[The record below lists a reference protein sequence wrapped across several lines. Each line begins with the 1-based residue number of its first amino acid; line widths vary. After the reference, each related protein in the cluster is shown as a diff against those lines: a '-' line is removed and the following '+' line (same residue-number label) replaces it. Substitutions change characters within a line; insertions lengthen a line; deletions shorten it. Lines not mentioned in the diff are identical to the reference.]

1 MEAIENKEL
10 QGISLKSLYSLIV
23 ATAIIVAFVVG
34 MQNRTSNQIERIAEA
49 AAWSVKFNEVRFTAL
64 KQDLELQGLK
74 IKELEQKY
82 NQLLVRLHGFFE
94 AIPQASAVRLRAGIC
109 VWFRLC
115 RA

>member
-1 MEAIENKEL
+1 MEQLENQEL
-10 QGISLKSLYSLIV
+10 KGISLKSLYSLIV

-34 MQNRTSNQIERIAEA
+34 MQNRTSNQIERIAED

-82 NQLLVRLHGFFE
+82 NQLLE
-94 AIPQASAVRLRAGIC
+94 EKNK
-109 VWFRLC
+109 
-115 RA
+115 